1 MTSPAIRKICP
12 LLLALALLAGCSRDP
27 NVRKQKYLQSGE
39 KYLSKGKLNEAIIE
53 FRNALE
59 IDPRFAAAHYQL
71 AHAYLRSKN
80 PEAAYRELLETVSL
94 DPKNSD
100 PQVELAAMLVAGRQ
114 FAQARTIV
122 DKVLKADPK
131 NAQAHAILGQT
142 FSASQDRPN
151 AIAEFQKAIALDSAP
166 R

>member
-1 MTSPAIRKICP
+1 MTSPAIRKIWP

-39 KYLSKGKLNEAIIE
+39 KYLAKGKLNEAIVE
-53 FRNALE
+53 FRNAVE

-71 AHAYLRSKN
+71 ARTYLRSKN

-94 DPKNSD
+94 DPKNSEA
-100 PQVELAAMLVAGRQ
+100 QLELAAMLVGGRQ
-114 FAQARTIV
+114 FGQARAIV
-122 DKVLKADPK
+122 EKVLKADPK

-142 FSASQDRPN
+142 FSGTQDHAN
-151 AIAEFQKAIALDSAP
+151 AIGEFQMD
-166 R
+166 